1 MRVLEGTYLI
11 LIAGLVIGVPVAATS
26 QPVGSPFSW
35 SVAIQQG
42 GTLAGI
48 LLALLLVTMAA
59 GRFLSRKKVD

>member
-1 MRVLEGTYLI
+1 MRVLQATYLF

-48 LLALLLVTMAA
+48 LLALLLVTLAA
-59 GRFLSRKKVD
+59 GRWVSRKKGD